1 MALSGLFAVASSCA
15 EEDQEIQIQP
25 CKIDRGPN
33 RGLDRENMKETWKQ
47 IKKLKLKVKLLKL
60 SRFD

>member
-25 CKIDRGPN
+25 CKIDRGP
-33 RGLDRENMKETWKQ
+33 RGGLDRENKKETRKQ
-47 IKKLKLKVKLLKL
+47 IKELMLKTKLLKL